1 MTELNTPENGGPY
14 EKVTFAGGCFWC
26 MVSPFEERPGIISVV
41 SGYTGGHTEN
51 PTYKQVC
58 AGATGHTEAVQITY
72 DPTIFPYEK
81 LVEVFWQQIDPTDAE
96 GQFCDRGDTYRT
108 AIFYYNDEQRLI
120 SEKSKVKLNE
130 SGRFSHPIV
139 TPIVPAMTFYPAEE
153 YHQDFHKK
161 NPAHYKQY
169 RKGSGRDRFIEENWT
184 IRKDP
189 EELKK
194 KLTPIQYEVTQNN
207 ATEPAFNN
215 EYHDYHGEGIYVDIV
230 SGEPLFSSTDK
241 FDSGCGWPSFTKPL
255 QLASVKEK
263 GDHAHFMVRTEVRS
277 QEADSH
283 LGHVFDDGPKELGGL
298 RYCINSA
305 ALRFVPKSKL
315 IEEGYGEYRLLFE

>member
-1 MTELNTPENGGPY
+1 MIFL
-14 EKVTFAGGCFWC
+14 
-26 MVSPFEERPGIISVV
+26 
-41 SGYTGGHTEN
+41 SGFQLLFRRLLKTALPPCLLQSHSGLD
-51 PTYKQVC
+51 
-58 AGATGHTEAVQITY
+58 IY

-96 GQFCDRGDTYRT
+96 GQFCDRGDSYRT
-108 AIFYYNDEQRLI
+108 AIFYYNEEQRVL
-120 SEKSKVKLNE
+120 SEESKVRLNE

-169 RKGSGRDRFIEENWT
+169 RKGSGRDRFIEENWAF
-184 IRKDP
+184 RKDP

-241 FDSGCGWPSFTKPL
+241 YDSGCGWPSFTKPL
-255 QLASVKEK
+255 QPASVKEK
-263 GDHAHFMVRTEVRS
+263 GDHTHFMVRTEVRS
-277 QEADSH
+277 HDTDSH
-283 LGHVFDDGPKELGGL
+283 LGHVFDDGPKDQGGL

-315 IEEGYGEYRLLFE
+315 VEEGYGEYRVLFQ